1 MAYIAR
7 SERIRT
13 GVSPME
19 SKVMTSTNDKRK
31 EMSQL
36 DISGNTEMFIDNRQ
50 VRALEYQEVRDP
62 GKISD
67 IVGMVGYATPREVD
81 FAVQAAERAF
91 TLWSTFSV
99 NERIEML
106 EISAKILEELS
117 GKLAPLLVR
126 ENGAKL
132 SEAEMDIS
140 RGATLFRKTLE
151 IAGPFL
157 ASRHVESQQ
166 DWLEIEKKPVG
177 VTALIVPWNSPIVLT
192 MGKLAPALVAGN
204 TVVLKPSPY
213 APLTLTRC
221 LSEMAMNLPS
231 GVVNVVNG
239 GVETGKALLE
249 HPRVRKISFTG
260 GVSTGKQVMASA
272 ASNIKKISLELGGN
286 DPAIILDDADI
297 EGIISRLCQGV
308 FTRAGQICFAVKR
321 IYVPKSKY
329 ESFFQAM
336 REEVD
341 SYLVGHGLDDR
352 ITFGP
357 LINEIQFRRINELV
371 QRTKDCGATVT
382 ELGAPA
388 NPSNWDQGYYV
399 LPKIVTNID
408 PQAEIV
414 QEEQFGP
421 IIPLV
426 SYDDIDQAVHMS
438 NDSEYG
444 LSASV
449 WSSDFD
455 RALGVARR
463 LEAGA
468 TFINSHNIWS
478 LSLDMPMGGVKQS
491 GLGRERTELGLQE
504 YVEDHAI
511 RFIKQQP

>member
-1 MAYIAR
+1 M
-7 SERIRT
+7 
-13 GVSPME
+13 
-19 SKVMTSTNDKRK
+19 K
-31 EMSQL
+31 SQL
-36 DISGNTEMFIDNRQ
+36 DISGNTEIFIDNRE
-50 VRALEYQEVRDP
+50 VRAQEYREVRDP

-67 IVGMVGYATPREVD
+67 IVGLVGYAMPREVD
-81 FAVQAAERAF
+81 LAVQAAERAF
-91 TLWSTFSV
+91 KLWRTVSV
-99 NERIEML
+99 NERIDML
-106 EISAKILEELS
+106 EVSAKILEDLS
-117 GKLAPLLVR
+117 RDLAPLLVR

-132 SEAEMDIS
+132 SEAKMDIS
-140 RGATLFRKTLE
+140 RGATLFRKTLG
-151 IAGPFL
+151 IARPFL
-157 ASRHVESQQ
+157 ESRQIESQT

-204 TVVLKPSPY
+204 TIVLKPSPY
-213 APLTLTRC
+213 APLTLTHC
-221 LSEMAMNLPS
+221 LSQMAKNLPS
-231 GVVNVVNG
+231 GVINVVNG
-239 GVETGKALLE
+239 GVETGRALLE

-260 GVSTGKQVMASA
+260 GISTGKQVMESA

-297 EGIISRLCQGV
+297 EGLIPSLCQGV

-321 IYVPKSKY
+321 IYVPQSKY
-329 ESFFQAM
+329 DTFYQAM
-336 REEVD
+336 RDEV
-341 SYLVGHGLDDR
+341 SNYLVGHGLDDR

-357 LINEIQFRRINELV
+357 LINEAQFTRVNELV
-371 QRTKDCGATVT
+371 QHTKDSGATVT

-388 NPSNWDQGYYV
+388 DLTTWNQGYYM
-399 LPKIVTNID
+399 LPKIVSNVD
-408 PQAEIV
+408 PRSKIV

-426 SYDDIDQAVHMS
+426 PYDDIDEAVHMS

-491 GLGRERTELGLQE
+491 GIGRERTELGLQE